1 MSALHQF
8 VPFLNLGAV
17 ATHLLE
23 IQRTA
28 RDLGWESEVFAG
40 EAQAPYL
47 GRARHYSAYG
57 TEVAARPDDVL
68 LYHLAIGSPL
78 ASWLAARPETLVVD
92 YHNVTPFE
100 FFEGWQP
107 DLVRDAARG
116 RRQLRRLALRASF
129 ALADSAFNEQ
139 ELRAA
144 GYRETT
150 VVPILLDLA
159 ALGGEADQATLERL
173 AAEKR
178 AGGSDWLFVGRIAP
192 NKAQHDLVKALA
204 AYRRAYDPDAR
215 LHLVGAPSPRSYA
228 DAVAAFAERLGLADA
243 VRLIGP
249 ATPEQVNAH
258 YRAAD
263 VFVCLSEHEGF
274 CVPLLEA
281 WHHRVP
287 VVAFAATAVPETL
300 GPAGL
305 LLTDKDPARVAAA
318 VHRVLSDA
326 PVRAA
331 LVDAGARRL
340 PRYSLER
347 ARARLVETLERVNGR
362 PEP

>member
-1 MSALHQF
+1 MSSLHQF

-28 RDLGWESEVFAG
+28 RDLGWESEVFAV

-47 GRARHYSAYG
+47 GRARHYTDYG
-57 TEVAARPDDVL
+57 GEVPSRPDDVL

-78 ASWLAARPETLVVD
+78 AAWLAARAETLVVD

-100 FFEGWQP
+100 FFEGWHP
-107 DLVRDAARG
+107 DLVQDAARG

-144 GYRETT
+144 GYRDTA
-150 VVPILLDLA
+150 VVPILLDLQT
-159 ALGGEADQATLERL
+159 LGGEADPVTLERL
-173 AAEKR
+173 ETDKR
-178 AGGSDWLFVGRIAP
+178 AGGTDWLFVGRVAP

-215 LHLVGAPSPRSYA
+215 LHLVGAPSPPSYA
-228 DAVAAFAERLGLADA
+228 EAVAAFAERLGLAGA
-243 VRLIGP
+243 VRLTGP

-274 CVPLLEA
+274 CVPILEA

-300 GPAGL
+300 GAAGL
-305 LLTDKDPARVAAA
+305 LLDAKEPARVATA
-318 VHRVLSDA
+318 VHRVIADDR
-326 PVRAA
+326 VRAA
-331 LVDAGARRL
+331 LVEAGARRL
-340 PRYSLER
+340 PHYSLER

-362 PEP
+362 AGP